1 MVSISPADGATGIP
15 VNARVRAIFSEAVD
29 PTAAV
34 IQLSPPVAGAVAI
47 STDRLALTFTPGV
60 SLSTSTTYAVQ
71 ISGVR
76 DTSGNLMAAAAA
88 SFTTGA
94 SATPDTA
101 APTVVSFSPANAA
114 TNVAV
119 NTPVVMTVSEPVR
132 LGDFSTSMRVFVNVV
147 GYGQVQMAGTY
158 TANAARTIVTFTPS
172 VPYPGGAQV
181 QVYSNYDGQITDVS
195 GNVLQSTSM
204 TFTTAAAADTTAP
217 TIVMVTPTDGSTGI
231 GPNAPITLTF
241 SEPLLPTTVS
251 NNTFALFANG
261 TELSVGISRSA
272 DNRTVFLSATLPL
285 EAAITVVAT
294 GDVTDLAGNALEDF
308 ASTFATGSTFSTT
321 RPQIVAQRP
330 TGNGIPASAS
340 ITLFSSKPLNP
351 ATLDGALYVS
361 QGGVLVEGTVTV
373 SGNGTAIHFDPAG
386 TLDPAALVQVFVT
399 SDVEDTDGNFLFAYS
414 GSFTVTAN
422 TANNAP
428 TVVRSSP
435 AFYSSGNPTN
445 AVIDIEFSEP
455 LLASSVVS
463 ANLYVVNALSQPL
476 AGQLTLS
483 PDGRVVR
490 FEPANPFAPNNYN
503 YVYMTSG
510 LRDLQNTPFAGTNF
524 YFYAGAEPDDTA
536 PVVTAVSPP
545 EGAANV
551 GISATIRLYVN
562 ESVNPVSVSP
572 STVTLASSAGVI
584 PASVT
589 FNTTNTIVTL
599 VPQVPLPASTALTL
613 TVAGVQDRA
622 ANATVQQTVHFTT
635 GAAADT
641 VQPSVIATNVTA
653 SGAANVPVNSVFQLT
668 FDEPMDA
675 TTVLSQTP
683 TFIYDSSAGY
693 VSGVGSMSSDGL
705 VYTFVPD
712 GPLAVSRQH
721 SLSMYL
727 GTDLAG
733 NPQHGFSFY
742 FSTAFTEDTT
752 PPAVVLVNPAAGS
765 TGVPRNA
772 RVEVRFSEPVNATS
786 IGNVRLLRNGQNIGV
801 TRTLSDS
808 NRTLTL
814 RPTIILASN
823 ASFTISVAGVR
834 DTRGNVMPATVTST
848 FSTGSRTDLVVP
860 TILSTNPD
868 SEDSGVGVN
877 MSGRLVFSE
886 TIDPLSVTSE
896 TFRIANVAGGPYLD
910 ATVSVAADRRS
921 ATLVPS
927 APLLAYTRY
936 YLYLPSFTD
945 VAGNTGSGTTV
956 YFYTGAGVDT
966 TAPTVVAIV
975 AAERRAGAA
984 GQYSNHRRDER
995 GHRSHV
1001 TVECV
1006 DSAHASSGRHGGA
1019 RGGSR
1024 HVDVHAVGESLAIHG
1039 VQRSRERPARHR
1051 GQHDVG
1057 GGVRLHD
1064 RRVRH
1069 TGHDG
1074 AHDHRPHADRELG
1087 RRRRHVAP
1095 DDQHERAHHGGRGWP
1110 ELGARLR
1117 RHSKRGHVS
1126 ARRPVLRRLDRN
1138 RDHVRRLRRV
1148 PGQYHHP
1155 VVHQQQPVHQGYGR
1169 VAAAQR
1175 VRAVHHGQR
1184 SGYERPVGPVRL
1196 AWRGLG

>member
-1 MVSISPADGATGIP
+1 M
-15 VNARVRAIFSEAVD
+15 
-29 PTAAV
+29 
-34 IQLSPPVAGAVAI
+34 
-47 STDRLALTFTPGV
+47 
-60 SLSTSTTYAVQ
+60 
-71 ISGVR
+71 
-76 DTSGNLMAAAAA
+76 AA
-88 SFTTGA
+88 SFG
-94 SATPDTA
+94 S
-101 APTVVSFSPANAA
+101 S
-114 TNVAV
+114 
-119 NTPVVMTVSEPVR
+119 R
-132 LGDFSTSMRVFVNVV
+132 LT
-147 GYGQVQMAGTY
+147 
-158 TANAARTIVTFTPS
+158 
-172 VPYPGGAQV
+172 
-181 QVYSNYDGQITDVS
+181 
-195 GNVLQSTSM
+195 
-204 TFTTAAAADTTAP
+204 
-217 TIVMVTPTDGSTGI
+217 
-231 GPNAPITLTF
+231 
-241 SEPLLPTTVS
+241 
-251 NNTFALFANG
+251 
-261 TELSVGISRSA
+261 RS
-272 DNRTVFLSATLPL
+272 L
-285 EAAITVVAT
+285 
-294 GDVTDLAGNALEDF
+294 
-308 ASTFATGSTFSTT
+308 
-321 RPQIVAQRP
+321 
-330 TGNGIPASAS
+330 
-340 ITLFSSKPLNP
+340 
-351 ATLDGALYVS
+351 
-361 QGGVLVEGTVTV
+361 
-373 SGNGTAIHFDPAG
+373 
-386 TLDPAALVQVFVT
+386 
-399 SDVEDTDGNFLFAYS
+399 
-414 GSFTVTAN
+414 
-422 TANNAP
+422 
-428 TVVRSSP
+428 
-435 AFYSSGNPTN
+435 
-445 AVIDIEFSEP
+445 
-455 LLASSVVS
+455 
-463 ANLYVVNALSQPL
+463 
-476 AGQLTLS
+476 
-483 PDGRVVR
+483 
-490 FEPANPFAPNNYN
+490 PNNYN

-613 TVAGVQDRA
+613 TIAGVQDRA
-622 ANATVQQTVHFTT
+622 ANATAPQTVHFTT

-721 SLSMYL
+721 GLSMYL

-733 NPQHGFSFY
+733 NPQHAFSFY

-814 RPTIILASN
+814 RPTTILLSN

-877 MSGRLVFSE
+877 MSGRLIFSE
-886 TIDPLSVTSE
+886 TIDPLSVTSD
-896 TFRIANVAGGPYLD
+896 TFRIANVGGGPYLE

-927 APLLAYTRY
+927 APLLALHALLPVPAE
-936 YLYLPSFTD
+936 LYRRRWQYRQRHDRLLLHRRRSGHHGPDRRGIVPTD
-945 VAGNTGSGTTV
+945 
-956 YFYTGAGVDT
+956 
-966 TAPTVVAIV
+966 
-975 AAERRAGAA
+975 RCAGAA
-984 GQYSNHRRDER
+984 GQYSNHHRDER

-1051 GQHDVG
+1051 RQHDVG

-1064 RRVRH
+1064 RSVRH

-1074 AHDHRPHADRELG
+1074 AHDHRPHADRE
-1087 RRRRHVAP
+1087 RRRRRRYVAP
-1095 DDQHERAHHGGRGWP
+1095 DDQHERADHGGRGWP

-1117 RHSKRGHVS
+1117 RHSKRGDVS
-1126 ARRPVLRRLDRN
+1126 SSPASIPSTR
-1138 RDHVRRLRRV
+1138 
-1148 PGQYHHP
+1148 
-1155 VVHQQQPVHQGYGR
+1155 QG
-1169 VAAAQR
+1169 
-1175 VRAVHHGQR
+1175 
-1184 SGYERPVGPVRL
+1184 P
-1196 AWRGLG
+1196 